1 MGLQKESRPLMF
13 PKIGRWGII
22 VVAFVIIYAGTKG
35 FQFYL
40 ALYKPSVVK
49 NGVIYIRENDTFE
62 QVSATLEKEGYLAN
76 PKTFAIT
83 AQFKKYNSAVRPGAY
98 KIIQNWNNTQL
109 VNTLRSGAQT
119 PVNVTFNNIRQKESL
134 AGRLGKSLMADSLAF
149 LSMLNNDSLI
159 AAYGFTRETF
169 PALFIPNSYQ
179 FYWTTTPLKFAE
191 RMKQEYDKFW
201 NESRKAK
208 AARLGFTPVQVA
220 TLASIVQ
227 EESNKND
234 EKPTIAGVY
243 INRLRNKWPLQAD
256 PTIKFALGDF
266 TIKRIL
272 NEQLTTDSPYNTY
285 KNIGLP
291 PGPIN
296 FPEISSLEAVLNAPP
311 HNYFYFCAK
320 EDFSGYHNF
329 ATSLS
334 QHNANAR
341 KYQAELNRRKIFK

>member
-1 MGLQKESRPLMF
+1 M
-13 PKIGRWGII
+13 
-22 VVAFVIIYAGTKG
+22 
-35 FQFYL
+35 
-40 ALYKPSVVK
+40 
-49 NGVIYIRENDTFE
+49 
-62 QVSATLEKEGYLAN
+62 
-76 PKTFAIT
+76 
-83 AQFKKYNSAVRPGAY
+83 
-98 KIIQNWNNTQL
+98 
-109 VNTLRSGAQT
+109 
-119 PVNVTFNNIRQKESL
+119 
-134 AGRLGKSLMADSLAF
+134 
-149 LSMLNNDSLI
+149 
-159 AAYGFTRETF
+159 
-169 PALFIPNSYQ
+169 
-179 FYWTTTPLKFAE
+179 
-191 RMKQEYDKFW
+191 
-201 NESRKAK
+201 
-208 AARLGFTPVQVA
+208 
-220 TLASIVQ
+220 
-227 EESNKND
+227 
-234 EKPTIAGVY
+234 
-243 INRLRNKWPLQAD
+243 QAD